1 MLHNNTWTE
10 SLGKFLLRAG
20 NAVLDLLR
28 LDMTESKW
36 GHRVMDQIFRE
47 GKFAPH
53 STDKAHRDYQR
64 HG

>member
-10 SLGKFLLRAG
+10 SLGNFLLRAG
-20 NAVLDLLR
+20 NTVLDLFR
-28 LDMTESKW
+28 TDMTQSKW

-47 GKFAPH
+47 GKFAPQSSQKVQH
-53 STDKAHRDYQR
+53 PTR